1 MKIGQPAEIAKV
13 ATAQPPAGAAAAAA
27 AKKDAAATATS
38 TASSAG
44 VAVTVSASVRDL
56 EQANRADAG
65 EVDTAKVEAVRAAIA
80 DGSYVV
86 NAEAIADKLLDNAR
100 EMLDR
105 AR

>member
-1 MKIGQPAEIAKV
+1 MKIGQPAEMPKV
-13 ATAQPPAGAAAAAA
+13 ATPQPPAGGAVA

-38 TASSAG
+38 SANSAG

-80 DGSYVV
+80 DGTYVV